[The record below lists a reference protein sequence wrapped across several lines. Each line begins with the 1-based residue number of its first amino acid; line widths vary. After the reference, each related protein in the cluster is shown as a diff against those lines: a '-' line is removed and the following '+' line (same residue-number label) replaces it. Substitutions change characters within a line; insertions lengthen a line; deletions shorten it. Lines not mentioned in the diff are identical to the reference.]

1 MDEDDKLDIALFRHS
16 VLGQLIGS
24 RLEHGDVTELCREAA
39 EISWQ
44 RTGGAVEKIPEATI
58 RNWYYAYLAD
68 GLDGLKRKSRSDR
81 GISDIRPEIADL
93 ILRAKR
99 EKPRRSLRRIIAML
113 VRARRCTPGELSRSA
128 VHRLLQSQGLS
139 GRPKRGP
146 SAERRSFIYEFPGDL
161 LVGDAVHPKRPVIDS
176 AGRLRKVTLFS
187 QIDCA
192 TRFVPESFFAFGSGE
207 PAVSH
212 ELGLKLA
219 LRVHGLW
226 YRYYVDLGP
235 AYVARSLKIICAEL
249 GMQLLHARARDA
261 AAKGVIEKFN
271 RTWREEVED
280 ELPDRP
286 ILLSELEQ
294 KHRAWLACEYHARV
308 HQTTQRP
315 PREHWLELADHL
327 RPLPAHVNLDE
338 VFLHRATRTVS
349 KVGSVR
355 WEGGRLE
362 VSPELCNRV
371 VELRYDPADSKR
383 LPRVFLDGKF
393 ICDTVPLDLYRN
405 ARRKRRRDL
414 GQPDPRVEPTGILPL
429 DDLVAEHQCLFA
441 PLSHLAEKESPDEI
455 DSPED

>member
-16 VLGQLIGS
+16 VLGRLIGS
-24 RLEHGDVTELCREAA
+24 RLEHGDVTEFCREAA
-39 EISWQ
+39 ALCWQ
-44 RTGGAVEKIPEATI
+44 WPNGVVDQIPAATI

-68 GLDGLKRKSRSDR
+68 GLEGLKRKSRSDR
-81 GISDIRPEIADL
+81 GNSDIRSEIADL
-93 ILRAKR
+93 IVRAKK
-99 EKPRRSLRRIIAML
+99 EKPRRSIRRIIAML
-113 VRARRCTPGELSRSA
+113 VRAKRCKPGELSRSA
-128 VHRLLQSQGLS
+128 VHRLLQAQGIS

-146 SAERRSFIYEFPGDL
+146 SAERRSFIYEYPGDL
-161 LVGDAVHPKRPVIDS
+161 LVGDALHPKRPVIDS

-212 ELGLKLA
+212 ERGLKLA

-235 AYVARSLKIICAEL
+235 AYIARSLKLICAEL
-249 GMQLLHARARDA
+249 GMQLLHAGARDA

-280 ELPDRP
+280 ELPERP
-286 ILLSELEQ
+286 ILLTELQQ

-308 HQTTQRP
+308 HETTQRR

-327 RPLPAHVNLDE
+327 RPLPGNVRLDE

-349 KVGSVR
+349 KVGTVR

-362 VSPELCNRV
+362 VSPELCERV
-371 VELRYDPADSKR
+371 VELRFEPSDSSN
-383 LPRVFLDGKF
+383 LPKVFLDGKF
-393 ICDTVPLDLYRN
+393 VCDTVPLDLYRN
-405 ARRKRRRDL
+405 ARRKRRRNL
-414 GQPDPRVEPTGILPL
+414 GQPDPRVEPTGISPL
-429 DDLVAEHQCLFA
+429 DDLVAEHQRLSA
-441 PLSHLAEKESPDEI
+441 PLSHLAEKESPDET